1 MIHIHRKPMLTNE
14 SKRNFTFYSNF
25 LFKNTPLGKVVVQ
38 ILVSNET
45 DNFQSNGKKMYWS
58 GCTLNVHIGGHN
70 MEVSEYPHN
79 LSHHHCYTEY
89 NVSARFIML
98 THNPQCDVIRKLGLW
113 KLRRR
118 HLHER
123 DNILTRETLEL
134 PYPFHHMNT

>member
-1 MIHIHRKPMLTNE
+1 MTAKGTLHFIPIFYLKYTSRKGGCSNPSLMKLT
-14 SKRNFTFYSNF
+14 TFR
-25 LFKNTPLGKVVVQ
+25 TM
-38 ILVSNET
+38 E
-45 DNFQSNGKKMYWS
+45 KKMYWS
-58 GCTLNVHIGGHN
+58 GCTLNVHIRGHN

-98 THNPQCDVIRKLGLW
+98 THNPQCYGIRKLGLW
-113 KLRRR
+113 KVTRWY
-118 HLHER
+118 LHEC

>member
-1 MIHIHRKPMLTNE
+1 MTAKGTLHFIPI
-14 SKRNFTFYSNF
+14 FYLKTHLQERW
-25 LFKNTPLGKVVVQ
+25 LFKSF
-38 ILVSNET
+38 SNET

-58 GCTLNVHIGGHN
+58 GCTLNVHIRGHN

-98 THNPQCDVIRKLGLW
+98 THNPQCYGIRKLGLW
-113 KLRRR
+113 KVTRWY
-118 HLHER
+118 LHEC

-134 PYPFHHMNT
+134 PYPFHHMNTQQENSCL